1 MLKDRFLLF
10 RKARLGAQLA
20 TYVLAAVL
28 GLVVRL
34 LFVVVL
40 LKIQFQQATDLIC
53 LWILTLT
60 IIRLTSIFAVKL
72 QILCGI

>member
-10 RKARLGAQLA
+10 RQARLGAQLA

-53 LWILTLT
+53 LWNLTLT

>member
-40 LKIQFQQATDLIC
+40 LKIRFQQATDLIC

>member
-28 GLVVRL
+28 GLVAHL

-40 LKIQFQQATDLIC
+40 LKIQFQQATDLI
-53 LWILTLT
+53 
-60 IIRLTSIFAVKL
+60 
-72 QILCGI
+72 